1 MARELIDTAH
11 LLGNGPSKKLFERV
25 PDVPV
30 FGCNLGDDRIQLEAV
45 FIMDQTVINHIQNN
59 AVAMACPIIVPG
71 SMESHV
77 RKYVKTAT
85 VYDTVDRELVN
96 GESTGHKAVEYLL
109 KKGCREIHM
118 WGFDSLY
125 ESNVLSDTQAKI
137 PGSIAV
143 QENYLRWRER
153 WDQIF
158 ESEDAQQSIFFIHR

>member
-25 PDVPV
+25 PDAPV

-45 FIMDQTVINHIQNN
+45 FIMDESVIRHIENN
-59 AVAMACPIIVPG
+59 SVVLPYPIIVPD
-71 SMESHV
+71 SIAVHV
-77 RKYVKTAT
+77 RKYVKTVS
-85 VYDTVDRELVN
+85 VYDTVERELVN
-96 GESTGHKAVEYLL
+96 GESTGHAAVEYLL
-109 KKGCREIHM
+109 KNGCREIHM

>member
-1 MARELIDTAH
+1 MARELIAIAH
-11 LLGNGPSKKLFERV
+11 LVGNGPSKKLFEKI
-25 PDVPV
+25 PNAPI
-30 FGCNLGDDRIQLEAV
+30 FGCNLGEETLQLEAV
-45 FIMDQTVINHIQNN
+45 FVMDQSVINHIQNN

-118 WGFDSLY
+118 WGFDSLH
-125 ESNVLSDTQAKI
+125 ENSVLSDTQGKI
-137 PGSIAV
+137 PGSIADPK
-143 QENYLRWRER
+143 NYVRWRER
-153 WDQIF
+153 WNQIF
-158 ESEDAQQSIFFIHR
+158 NSEAGQQCSFLIHR